1 MRAEEFVTRSR
12 LKTYQIRLRLKQAGY
27 STFMDTQV
35 QATTPE
41 MARRMVR
48 AQYDSRNVIVGQPRL
63 IRTS

>member
-1 MRAEEFVTRSR
+1 MRAEEFAKRNR
-12 LKTYQIRLRLKQAGY
+12 LKTYQVRLRLTQAGY

-41 MARRMVR
+41 MARRMIR
-48 AQYDSRNVIVGQPRL
+48 AQYNSRNVIVGQPRL